1 MKRLHPMTVKELET
15 GDAGTTEIATPE
27 RCEVAIVYFDKPS
40 RDRGIHLCDTLLQR
54 FKDDLDF
61 HFTWWNV
68 RYLTDPH
75 IAHLASDAIVN
86 SDLIVFA
93 AGENA
98 ELSPEVKKRLER
110 WMRRRQG
117 REGALAVYLK
127 APSNAAEQSPLNAY
141 VRAVAERSHMDYLGS
156 AATEMRHDPTFDQFR
171 FPTSHWG
178 INE

>member
-1 MKRLHPMTVKELET
+1 MEVTELEHRE
-15 GDAGTTEIATPE
+15 AGMPEIATPE

-40 RDRGIHLCDTLLQR
+40 RDRAIHLCDTLLQR

-68 RYLTDPH
+68 RYLTDSH
-75 IAHLASDAIVN
+75 IAHLASEAIIN

-98 ELSPEVKKRLER
+98 ELSPGVKKRLER
-110 WMRRRQG
+110 WMRKRQG
-117 REGALAVYLK
+117 REGALAVYLE
-127 APSNAAEQSPLNAY
+127 APSDAAQQNPLDAY
-141 VRAVAERSHMDYLGS
+141 ARGVAARAHLDYVAAPEPDTR
-156 AATEMRHDPTFDQFR
+156 RDPTFDQFR